1 MKTGH
6 GIFITFEGI
15 DGCGKSTH
23 AELLYRFLKKSGYD
37 VILLREPGG
46 TPLSERTRSIV
57 LDPRLDISPVAELF
71 LYEAARAQ
79 LTETYI
85 LPALAG
91 GKIVLCDRFYDS
103 TTAYQGF
110 GRGIDLKLIS
120 QLNRVASHSLT
131 PDLTYVFDVDYK
143 TSLKRRGKNP
153 DRLEKEKR
161 AFFKRVRDGFIT
173 LAAHKR
179 VRLIDSHS
187 SIEVVFAEVQWLA
200 QKLIARKKVG
210 RAR

>member
-1 MKTGH
+1 MKTSR

-23 AELLYRFLKKSGYD
+23 AGLLYRYLKKSGYN

-46 TPLSERTRSIV
+46 TPLSERTRDIV
-57 LDPRLDISPVAELF
+57 LDPRLDISPITELF

-79 LTETYI
+79 LTDTYI

-110 GRGIDLKLIS
+110 GRGLDLKLIS
-120 QLNRVASHSLT
+120 RLNRIASHGLT
-131 PDLTYVFDVDYK
+131 PDLTYIFDVDYK
-143 TSLKRRGKNP
+143 TSLRRRGKNP

-161 AFFKRVRDGFIT
+161 AFFMRVRDGFIS
-173 LAAHKR
+173 LASHKR
-179 VRLIDSHS
+179 VQLLDGRQEID
-187 SIEVVFAEVQWLA
+187 VVFEEVKWLA
-200 QKLIARKKVG
+200 QRMIARKGVR
-210 RAR
+210 RA